1 MYLKYRGPLVPIMG
15 TIAVTTVAVLGVS
28 DPLGQVVAVVLA
40 AAAAFVVHALG
51 HYYAGRH
58 IAEIPAA
65 AITVDPG
72 RPPQHVALRDGDT
85 WVTAAEPA
93 RYRDAYEEFDPTLD
107 HFERFLAGGDIVQTA
122 VVVPA
127 ALLLATLGFPTA
139 AGLVV
144 VGSLAAT
151 ALLVAVDAATT
162 RVRGEAAGD
171 YSALWGIEWRVPLF
185 ILLGVVLVHLG
196 VFWVVA

>member
-1 MYLKYRGPLVPIMG
+1 MG
-15 TIAVTTVAVLGVS
+15 TIAATAVLGVA
-28 DPLGQVVAVVLA
+28 DGVGRVVPVVLA
-40 AAAAFVVHALG
+40 AAAALAVHALG
-51 HYYAGRH
+51 HYYAGRR

-65 AITVDPG
+65 AITVDPR
-72 RPPQHVALRDGDT
+72 RPPQHVALRDGDG
-85 WVTAAEPA
+85 WVTAADPA
-93 RYRDAYEEFDPTLD
+93 RYRAAYEEFDPTLD

-139 AGLVV
+139 AGLAA

-151 ALLVAVDAATT
+151 ALLVGTDAATT
-162 RVRGEAAGD
+162 RIRGEAAGD
-171 YSALWGIEWRVPLF
+171 YSALWGIEPRVPVL